1 MNDVL
6 YAGGASPATGT
17 GGGDIDVSGLLKTDA
32 SNLAPAGRETIAGIA
47 VASVSLDNLADVNL
61 SNLSE
66 NGKTVVAGIVAENV
80 NLDNLADK
88 DLSNLSSAGNA
99 KLPHPWVYFA
109 AKNILANGTIGANK
123 VSTFALDF
131 LPDEGLYEIMGSVFF
146 TSSSIVTIRGAL
158 NPSIYDAIAS
168 SPTAGV
174 FLTTGE
180 SRCAGFYAALVNNKT
195 IRFSN
200 TGNNEATNGYI
211 NVIAYRKVGD

>member
-1 MNDVL
+1 M
-6 YAGGASPATGT
+6 TRR
-17 GGGDIDVSGLLKTDA
+17 VSM
-32 SNLAPAGRETIAGIA
+32 
-47 VASVSLDNLADVNL
+47 ADVA
-61 SNLSE
+61 
-66 NGKTVVAGIVAENV
+66 VVAGVSAQTVSRVVNDSPRVDPATRANVEAAMSQLGYRMHRAARALRTGRTNTISLIVA
-80 NLDNLADK
+80 
-88 DLSNLSSAGNA
+88 NLSSVGNA
-99 KLPHPWVYFA
+99 KLPLPWSSFQA
-109 AKNILANGTIGANK
+109 RNILANGTIGANK

-146 TSSSIVTIRGAL
+146 TSSSIVTVRNAL
-158 NPSIYDAIAS
+158 NPSIYDAITS

-180 SRCAGFYAALVNNKT
+180 SRCAGFYAALVKNKT

>member
-47 VASVSLDNLADVNL
+47 VASVSLDNLAD
-61 SNLSE
+61 
-66 NGKTVVAGIVAENV
+66 
-80 NLDNLADK
+80 K

-99 KLPHPWVYFA
+99 KFPHPWVYFA

-146 TSSSIVTIRGAL
+146 TSNSIVTIRGAL

-180 SRCAGFYAALVNNKT
+180 SRCISKSRRLGECFTLL
-195 IRFSN
+195 
-200 TGNNEATNGYI
+200 
-211 NVIAYRKVGD
+211 

>member
-6 YAGGASPATGT
+6 YAGGAAPATGT
-17 GGGDIDVSGLLKTDA
+17 GGGDVDVSGLLKTDA
-32 SNLAPAGRETIAGIA
+32 SNLAPAGREAIAGIA
-47 VASVSLDNLADVNL
+47 VASVSLDNLAD
-61 SNLSE
+61 
-66 NGKTVVAGIVAENV
+66 
-80 NLDNLADK
+80 K
-88 DLSNLSSAGNA
+88 DLSNLSAAGNA

-158 NPSIYDAIAS
+158 NPTIYDAIAS

-180 SRCAGFYAALVNNKT
+180 SRCAGFYAALVKNRT

-200 TGNNEATNGYI
+200 TGNNEAINGYI

>member
-32 SNLAPAGRETIAGIA
+32 
-47 VASVSLDNLADVNL
+47 
-61 SNLSE
+61 
-66 NGKTVVAGIVAENV
+66 
-80 NLDNLADK
+80 
-88 DLSNLSSAGNA
+88 SNLSSAGNA

-146 TSSSIVTIRGAL
+146 TSNGVVTIRCSSNPVIADAMVSNPVAGTFIATDSSRGAG
-158 NPSIYDAIAS
+158 
-168 SPTAGV
+168 T
-174 FLTTGE
+174 FT
-180 SRCAGFYAALVNNKT
+180 ALVKNKT

-200 TGNNEATNGYI
+200 TGSVTATVVYI
-211 NVIAYRKVGD
+211 NVAAFREVGD

>member
-32 SNLAPAGRETIAGIA
+32 SNLAPAGREAIAGIA
-47 VASVSLDNLADVNL
+47 VASVSLDNLAD
-61 SNLSE
+61 
-66 NGKTVVAGIVAENV
+66 
-80 NLDNLADK
+80 K
-88 DLSNLSSAGNA
+88 DLSNLSSVGNA
-99 KLPHPWVYFA
+99 KLPLPWSSFQA
-109 AKNILANGTIGANK
+109 RNILANGTIGANK

-131 LPDEGLYEIMGSVFF
+131 LPDEGLYEIMGSVFS
-146 TSSSIVTIRGAL
+146 SSSIVTIRGAL

-180 SRCAGFYAALVNNKT
+180 SRCAGFYAALVSNKT